1 LLTLSADRQ
10 AYKLNRMKT
19 VNQKPKEQTLDPQNW
34 DELKST
40 GHTMV
45 DDMIEFLQTIREQ
58 PVWQK
63 PSQNVKE
70 HFNLPLP
77 TTSQK
82 VNQVYDEFRK
92 NILPYYT
99 GNIHPRFWGWV
110 MGTGTPQAMLYEML
124 AAGMNSNV
132 GIGDVSP
139 MYVDQQV
146 INWCKEMMGFP
157 QEASGSLVSGASVAN
172 LNALIVARNAADTK
186 IRKQGLPPGKKLVMY
201 ASSETHSCIQKA
213 AGIIGIGE
221 DAVRKVRVNANY
233 EMDTVHLERLIEQD
247 KYEGNFPFC
256 VVANVGTINTGAIDP
271 IGKIFWICAKQN
283 LWLHVDGAFGALLKL
298 LPEYNGD
305 LNFMEFADS
314 IAFDLHKW
322 MSMPY
327 EAGVVLVRD
336 ADAHRH
342 SFALQPDFLSSQG
355 GGIAAGPELTSN
367 FGFELSRNFK
377 ALKVWMSLK
386 EHGIDKF
393 ATIIR
398 QNIEQAKYLS
408 QLVQESE
415 VLELMAPVNSNIVCF
430 RYNPS
435 EHDIDLNWLNKEILI
450 ALQDQGIAAPS
461 YTKLNGNYCLR
472 VANVNHRSVKHDFEI
487 LVDAVIKI
495 GNELTLKAQQNTIEI
510 KGKAA

>member
-1 LLTLSADRQ
+1 
-10 AYKLNRMKT
+10 MKT
-19 VNQKPKEQTLDPQNW
+19 VSEKKKEQSLDPINW
-34 DELKST
+34 DDLKST
-40 GHTMV
+40 GHIMV
-45 DDMIEFLQTIREQ
+45 DDMIDFLQTLRNQ

-63 PSQNVKE
+63 PPQKVKE
-70 HFNLPLP
+70 FFNSSLPVE
-77 TTSQK
+77 SK
-82 VNQVYDEFRK
+82 NINEVYDDFKE

-110 MGTGTPQAMLYEML
+110 MGAGTPQAMLYEML

-132 GIGDVSP
+132 NIGDVSP
-139 MYVDQQV
+139 MYVDRQV
-146 INWCKEMMGFP
+146 INWCKEIIGFP
-157 QEASGSLVSGASVAN
+157 QEASGLLVNGASVAN
-172 LNALIVARNAADTK
+172 LNALIVARNAADSK

-201 ASSETHSCIQKA
+201 ASSEAHSCIQKA

-247 KYEGNFPFC
+247 KDDGHIPFC
-256 VVANVGTINTGAIDP
+256 VVANVGTVNTGAIDP

-283 LWLHVDGAFGALLKL
+283 LWLHIDGAFGALLKL
-298 LPEYNGD
+298 MPEYYGD

-322 MSMPY
+322 MSVPY

-342 SFALQPDFLSSQG
+342 SFALQPDYISSQE
-355 GGIAAGPELTSN
+355 GGIAAGPELTSD

-393 ATIIR
+393 AGIIR
-398 QNIEQAKYLS
+398 QNVEQAKYLS

-415 VLELMAPVNSNIVCF
+415 VLELMAPVYSNIVCF
-430 RYNPS
+430 RFNPS
-435 EHDIDLNWLNKEILI
+435 EHDVDLNWLNKEILI
-450 ALQDQGIAAPS
+450 ALQEQGIAAPS
-461 YTKLNGNYCLR
+461 YTKLNGNFCLR
-472 VANVNHRSVKHDFEI
+472 VANVNHRSVKQDFEM
-487 LVDAVIKI
+487 LVNAVMKI
-495 GNELTLKAQQNTIEI
+495 GNELMLKVRQHEVEI
-510 KGKAA
+510 NGKAA